1 MAWVKT
7 YKDFMYESETVTK
20 EVEELE
26 KLLKLPLKSG
36 VFKSVS
42 FDKVKKQLVIE
53 QPTDLAPL
61 DAGAVLAA
69 INKEKP
75 GIKKAY
81 SGVQAVVIGD
91 LQIRM

>member
-7 YKDFMYESETVTK
+7 YKDFMNESETVTK

-36 VFKSVS
+36 VFKSVT

-81 SGVQAVVIGD
+81 SGVQAIVIGD
-91 LQIRM
+91 LQIRI